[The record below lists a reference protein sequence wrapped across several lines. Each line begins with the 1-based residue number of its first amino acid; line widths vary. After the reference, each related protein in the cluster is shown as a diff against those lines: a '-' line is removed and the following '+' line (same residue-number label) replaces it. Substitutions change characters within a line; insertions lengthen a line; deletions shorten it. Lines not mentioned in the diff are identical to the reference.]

1 MTDIRRDIQ
10 PPVFN
15 PEHDAHSDAHDGTQD
30 GIQDGVHGSALD
42 AHSDAHSDAQSDA
55 PDEEELSFPSLEPFG
70 KMKFKTYCGPTPES
84 NWVIPGLL
92 LVGAFPAS
100 KDDGETFSLL
110 NAILLLGITMFVCLQ
125 QEYNPRVTENMWR
138 RSNALR
144 PYFQDVEK
152 IVHQKRHEANIVSPE
167 KLSFVHFP
175 IKDCGVSDDDSV
187 LELAKKLVQAIAHGD
202 IIYMH
207 CWGGHG
213 RTGTVVCIM
222 LHLMYGLT
230 ATEAMQRCQAV
241 HDFREY
247 PVAVGSPQTQNQRDQ
262 VIRVIQKLIDDRK
275 VECAEQV
282 SDATAENTEKNRS
295 VSVDSSLFSVELCS
309 TENTSNTVFG
319 FGHP

>member
-1 MTDIRRDIQ
+1 M
-10 PPVFN
+10 
-15 PEHDAHSDAHDGTQD
+15 
-30 GIQDGVHGSALD
+30 
-42 AHSDAHSDAQSDA
+42 
-55 PDEEELSFPSLEPFG
+55 
-70 KMKFKTYCGPTPES
+70 
-84 NWVIPGLL
+84 
-92 LVGAFPAS
+92 VGAYPAS

-202 IIYMH
+202 IIYLH

-222 LHLMYGLT
+222 LHLMYGLS
-230 ATEAMQRCQAV
+230 AMEAMQRCQVV

-262 VIRVIQKLIDDRK
+262 VIRVIQKHIDNRK
-275 VECAEQV
+275 VECDEQV

-309 TENTSNTVFG
+309 KENTSNTVFG